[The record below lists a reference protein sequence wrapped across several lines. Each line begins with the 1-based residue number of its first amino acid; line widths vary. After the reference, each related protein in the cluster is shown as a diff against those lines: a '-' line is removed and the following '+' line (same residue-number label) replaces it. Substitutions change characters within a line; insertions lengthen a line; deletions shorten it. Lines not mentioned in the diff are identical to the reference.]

1 MDTSDT
7 RNHAQTHTRA
17 RTPAGGRATR
27 YLPIAAA
34 VAALTTLAGSAM
46 AQQTLRPPQPREDPA
61 APVIMTLLTLVI
73 LALATLFAA
82 AFPSKRGHQD

>member
-1 MDTSDT
+1 MSDTSMRDT
-7 RNHAQTHTRA
+7 TTRRVLAGLA
-17 RTPAGGRATR
+17 RRT
-27 YLPIAAA
+27 LPGAAA
-34 VAALTTLAGSAM
+34 GLALLATASTAL
-46 AQQTLRPPQPREDPA
+46 AQATPKPPQPRDDPT